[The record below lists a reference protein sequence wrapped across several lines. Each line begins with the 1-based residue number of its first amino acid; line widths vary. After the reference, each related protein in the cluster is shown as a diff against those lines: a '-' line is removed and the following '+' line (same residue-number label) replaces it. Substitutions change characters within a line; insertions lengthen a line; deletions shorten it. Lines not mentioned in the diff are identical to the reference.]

1 MNDIQYRLSP
11 DVTNGELNALFKA
24 AWPGPRGDVDFVPVL
39 RRSLG
44 YVCAY
49 DGGELV
55 GFVNVA
61 WDGGAHA
68 FLLDTTVRPDRRR
81 QGIGQ
86 QLVGHAE
93 EVARKGGA
101 EWLHVDFEPRLEQF
115 YRACGFRESRAGLID
130 LKDGRETR
138 APAHA

>member
-1 MNDIQYRLSP
+1 MYDIQYRFSP
-11 DVTNGELNALFKA
+11 AVTNEELNALFKA
-24 AWPGPRGDVDFVPVL
+24 AWPGPRGDVDFISVL

-81 QGIGQ
+81 QGIGRE
-86 QLVGHAE
+86 LVQRAE

-115 YRACGFRESRAGLID
+115 YRACGFQESRAGLIN
-130 LKDGRETR
+130 LKERTGGRTTSR
-138 APAHA
+138 A